1 MKDWIQIKFCFVPV
15 CKYFW
20 KSSVKKTMTHVTK
33 LYPRSLYMQNLHINA
48 ISCKKRLG
56 KMLICFWWQRNKSR
70 LLIFSQE
77 LHPTSRRIHCDFYL
91 SLLMLIS
98 VLFFRVHTTTLLQFL
113 RFKERLKSEINSLI
127 ALQFNFYKIRLILL
141 PVQIASYYEIQSFAV
156 YSLCMEACIWI
167 KIAIFPYVFFALMVS
182 FVQIIHSLFPFKT
195 SETIYGLQ

>member
-15 CKYFW
+15 CKYIW

-56 KMLICFWWQRNKSR
+56 KMLICFWWQRNKSK

-98 VLFFRVHTTTLLQFL
+98 VLFVRVHTTTLLQFV
-113 RFKERLKSEINSLI
+113 RFKERLKSENLLMYSLI
-127 ALQFNFYKIRLILL
+127 FTRFGWFYYLYKLL
-141 PVQIASYYEIQSFAV
+141 LNMK
-156 YSLCMEACIWI
+156 YSLLQCIR
-167 KIAIFPYVFFALMVS
+167 YVWKHVSGLKLLYSLM
-182 FVQIIHSLFPFKT
+182 
-195 SETIYGLQ
+195 